1 MKKYFVTSALPY
13 ANGDLH
19 LGHLVEYI
27 QTDIWVRFNRLIGN
41 EVVYICA
48 DDAHGTPIMLK
59 AESEKISPE
68 ELIEKT
74 LDRHKNDFDC
84 FFIKF
89 DNFYTT
95 HSKENEQLATSIYMK
110 LVNENLIEKKTI
122 HQFFDDE
129 KLMFLPDRYI
139 TGSCPKCKSS
149 DQYGDSCDKCGATY
163 SPTDLLNPKS
173 VLSGKTPIK
182 KKTDHFFFKLS
193 DKKCTKFLNKWIYEN
208 NRLQEE
214 ARNKIKEWLSTDINN
229 SSLIDWD
236 ISRDAPYFG
245 FKIPDQ
251 TDKYFYVWLDAPIGY
266 LASTKN
272 WAENNNISMKDLWD
286 QSSDYEIHHF
296 IGKDIAYFHALF
308 WPALLK
314 SSNIRLP
321 ESINVHGF
329 LTIDGEKM
337 SKSNGTF
344 INADDFAEKYDGE
357 LLRYYFA
364 DKFNNTID
372 DLDFNEDEFIQKI
385 NSDIVGKYLNIASRV
400 SKFIEK
406 NDCNLSV
413 NLDENFINKN
423 SARINEVIEH
433 YENLNLSKS
442 VKVIMKIADEVNKYI
457 NENEPWKSSEE
468 KAVEVSTT
476 AINCFRVISILL
488 SPVLPT
494 ITSRALAVFN
504 EGSNNSFN
512 NIGDYLVDTKINPYK
527 PLLKR
532 LEKAKINEEIEME
545 NSNLI
550 NIKDF
555 AKVELRVAKIVKAE
569 GIEEADKLIKL
580 HLDVGNLG
588 ERTVFAGIKSAYSPE
603 NLNGRHVVLV
613 ANLEPRK
620 MKFGVSEGMVLASSD
635 DEGSIYLVSP
645 DEGAKPGQLVK

>member
-1 MKKYFVTSALPY
+1 MKSRKILVTSALPY
-13 ANGDLH
+13 ANGSIH
-19 LGHLVEYI
+19 IGHVLESVI
-27 QTDIWVRFNRLIGN
+27 TDIWVRYQNLNGN
-41 EVVYICA
+41 ECLYFCA
-48 DDAHGTPIMLK
+48 DDTHGTPVMLK
-59 AESEKISPE
+59 AKELGIESE
-68 ELIEKT
+68 ELIKRTREEHINSYSKF
-74 LDRHKNDFDC
+74 N
-84 FFIKF
+84 INF

-95 HSKENEQLATSIYMK
+95 HSDENKKYAEDIYQKCKEG
-110 LVNENLIEKKTI
+110 NLIFKKEI
-122 HQFFDDE
+122 EQFYDSE
-129 KLMFLPDRYI
+129 EGLFLSDRFI
-139 TGSCPKCKSS
+139 KGTCPKCAAE
-149 DQYGDSCDKCGATY
+149 DQYGDGCSVCGTTY
-163 SPTDLLNPKS
+163 SPDDLVNPVS
-173 VLSGKTPIK
+173 SLSNSELTK
-182 KKTDHFFFKLS
+182 KKTEHVFFDLPQMKEFLENYLKDLTLQDPIKNKL
-193 DKKCTKFLNKWIYEN
+193 NEWIEDG
-208 NRLQEE
+208 L
-214 ARNKIKEWLSTDINN
+214 KP
-229 SSLIDWD
+229 WD
-236 ISRDAPYFG
+236 ISRDKPYFG
-245 FKIPDQ
+245 FEIPGEK
-251 TDKYFYVWLDAPIGY
+251 DKYFYVWLDAPIGY
-266 LASTKN
+266 LASAKN
-272 WAENNNISMKDLWD
+272 WAENNNIDMKDLWD
-286 QSSDYEIHHF
+286 ENSDYEIHHF

-344 INADDFAEKYDGE
+344 INADDFAENYDGE

-364 DKFNNTID
+364 DKFNNSID

-406 NDCNLSV
+406 NGNSLSA
-413 NLDENFINKN
+413 NLDEDFIKKN
-423 SARINEVIEH
+423 LAKIDEVIEH

-442 VKVIMKIADEVNKYI
+442 VKIIMKMADEVNKYI

-468 KAVEVSTT
+468 KAVEVSST
-476 AINCFRVISILL
+476 ALNCFRVISILL
-488 SPVLPT
+488 NPVLPT
-494 ITSRALAVFN
+494 ITSKALEIFN
-504 EGSNNSFN
+504 ESSKDDFN
-512 NIGDYLVDTKINPYK
+512 NIKDYLVDTKINPYK

-545 NSNLI
+545 DSNLI

-580 HLDVGNLG
+580 HLDVGDLG
-588 ERTVFAGIKSAYSPE
+588 ERTVFAGIKSAYDPE

-635 DEGSIYLVSP
+635 DEGSIYLISP

>member
-1 MKKYFVTSALPY
+1 MKSRKILVTSALPY
-13 ANGDLH
+13 ANGSIH
-19 LGHLVEYI
+19 IGHVLESVI
-27 QTDIWVRFNRLIGN
+27 TDIWVRYQNINGN
-41 EVVYICA
+41 ECLYFCA
-48 DDAHGTPIMLK
+48 DDTHGTPVMLK
-59 AESEKISPE
+59 AKELGIDPE
-68 ELIEKT
+68 ELIKRTREE
-74 LDRHKNDFDC
+74 H
-84 FFIKF
+84 IKSYSRFNINF

-95 HSKENEQLATSIYMK
+95 HSDENKKYAEDIYQKCKEG
-110 LVNENLIEKKTI
+110 NLIFKKEI
-122 HQFFDDE
+122 EQFYDSE
-129 KLMFLPDRYI
+129 EGLFLSDRFI
-139 TGSCPKCKSS
+139 EGTCPKCGAE
-149 DQYGDSCDKCGATY
+149 DQYGDGCSVCGTTY
-163 SPTDLLNPKS
+163 TPDDLLNPVS
-173 VLSGKTPIK
+173 SLSNSELTK
-182 KKTDHFFFKLS
+182 KKTEHVFFDLPQMKDFLEGYLKDLTLQDPIKNKL
-193 DKKCTKFLNKWIYEN
+193 NEWIEDG
-208 NRLQEE
+208 L
-214 ARNKIKEWLSTDINN
+214 KP
-229 SSLIDWD
+229 WD
-236 ISRDAPYFG
+236 ISRDKPYFG
-245 FKIPDQ
+245 FEIPGEK
-251 TDKYFYVWLDAPIGY
+251 DKYFYVWLDAPIGY
-266 LASTKN
+266 LASAKN
-272 WAENNNISMKDLWD
+272 WAENNNMDMKDLWGE
-286 QSSDYEIHHF
+286 SSDYEIHHF

-344 INADDFAEKYDGE
+344 INADDFAENYDGE

-364 DKFNNTID
+364 DKFNNSID

-406 NDCNLSV
+406 NGNNLSA
-413 NLDENFINKN
+413 NLDVDFIEKN
-423 SARINEVIEH
+423 LSMIDEVIEH

-442 VKVIMKIADEVNKYI
+442 VKIIMKMADEVNKYI

-468 KAVEVSTT
+468 KAVEVSST

-488 SPVLPT
+488 NPVLPT
-494 ITSRALAVFN
+494 ITSKALEVFN
-504 EGSNNSFN
+504 DSATNDFN
-512 NIGDYLVDTKINPYK
+512 NIKDYLVDTKINPYK

-545 NSNLI
+545 DSNLI

-580 HLDVGNLG
+580 HLDVGDLG
-588 ERTVFAGIKSAYSPE
+588 ERTVFAGIKSAYDPE
-603 NLNGRHVVLV
+603 SLNGRHVVLV

-620 MKFGVSEGMVLASSD
+620 MKFGVSEGMVLASSN
-635 DEGSIYLVSP
+635 DEGSIYLISP

>member
-1 MKKYFVTSALPY
+1 MKSRKILVTSALPY
-13 ANGDLH
+13 ANGSIH
-19 LGHLVEYI
+19 IGHVLESVI
-27 QTDIWVRFNRLIGN
+27 TDIWVRYQNINGN
-41 EVVYICA
+41 ECLYFCA
-48 DDAHGTPIMLK
+48 DDTHGTPVMLK
-59 AESEKISPE
+59 AKELQMEPK
-68 ELIEKT
+68 ELIKQIREE
-74 LDRHKNDFDC
+74 H
-84 FFIKF
+84 IKSYSKFNINF

-95 HSKENEQLATSIYMK
+95 HS
-110 LVNENLIEKKTI
+110 NENREYAENIYNKCKEANLIFKKEI
-122 HQFFDDE
+122 EQFYDSE
-129 KLMFLPDRYI
+129 EGLFLSDRFI
-139 TGSCPKCKSS
+139 KGQCPKCGAK
-149 DQYGDSCDKCGATY
+149 DQYGDGCSVCGTTY
-163 SPTDLLNPKS
+163 TPDDLINPVS
-173 VLSGKTPIK
+173 SLSNSKLTK
-182 KKTDHFFFKLS
+182 KKTEHVFFDLPQMKDFLENYLKDITLQDPIKNKL
-193 DKKCTKFLNKWIYEN
+193 NEWIEDG
-208 NRLQEE
+208 L
-214 ARNKIKEWLSTDINN
+214 KP
-229 SSLIDWD
+229 WD
-236 ISRDAPYFG
+236 ISRDKPYFG
-245 FKIPDQ
+245 FEIPEEK
-251 TDKYFYVWLDAPIGY
+251 DKYFYVWLDAPIGY
-266 LASTKN
+266 LASAKN
-272 WAENNNISMKDLWD
+272 WAENNNISMKDLWGK
-286 QSSDYEIHHF
+286 SSDYEIHHF

-423 SARINEVIEH
+423 LSRINEVIEH

-442 VKVIMKIADEVNKYI
+442 VKVIMKMADEVNKYI

-504 EGSNNSFN
+504 EGYKYSFN
-512 NIGDYLVDTKINPYK
+512 NIRDYLVDTKINPYK

-580 HLDVGNLG
+580 HLDVGDLG

-603 NLNGRHVVLV
+603 NLNGMHVVLV

-635 DEGSIYLVSP
+635 DNGSIYLVSP

>member
-1 MKKYFVTSALPY
+1 MKSRKILVTSALPY
-13 ANGDLH
+13 ANGSIH
-19 LGHLVEYI
+19 IGHVLESVI
-27 QTDIWVRFNRLIGN
+27 TDIWVRYQNLNGN
-41 EVVYICA
+41 ECLYFCA
-48 DDAHGTPIMLK
+48 DDTHGTPVMLK
-59 AESEKISPE
+59 AKELGIDPE
-68 ELIEKT
+68 ELIKRTREE
-74 LDRHKNDFDC
+74 H
-84 FFIKF
+84 IKSYSRFNINF

-95 HSKENEQLATSIYMK
+95 HSDENKKYAEDIYEKCKEG
-110 LVNENLIEKKTI
+110 NLIFKKEI
-122 HQFFDDE
+122 EQFYDSE
-129 KLMFLPDRYI
+129 EGLFLSDRFI
-139 TGSCPKCKSS
+139 KGTCPKCGAE
-149 DQYGDSCDKCGATY
+149 DQYGDGCSVCGTTY
-163 SPTDLLNPKS
+163 TPDDLLNPVS
-173 VLSGKTPIK
+173 SLSNSELTKKRTEHVFFDLPQMKDFLENYLKDLTLQDPIK
-182 KKTDHFFFKLS
+182 NKL
-193 DKKCTKFLNKWIYEN
+193 NEWIEDG
-208 NRLQEE
+208 L
-214 ARNKIKEWLSTDINN
+214 KP
-229 SSLIDWD
+229 WD
-236 ISRDAPYFG
+236 ISRDKPYFG
-245 FKIPDQ
+245 FEIPGEK
-251 TDKYFYVWLDAPIGY
+251 DKYFYVWLDAPIGY
-266 LASTKN
+266 LASAKN
-272 WAENNNISMKDLWD
+272 WAENNNMDMKDLWGE
-286 QSSDYEIHHF
+286 SSDYEIHHF

-344 INADDFAEKYDGE
+344 INADDFAENYDGE

-364 DKFNNTID
+364 DKFNNSID

-406 NDCNLSV
+406 NGNNLSA
-413 NLDENFINKN
+413 NLDVDFIEKN
-423 SARINEVIEH
+423 LSMIDEVIEH

-442 VKVIMKIADEVNKYI
+442 VKIIMKMADEVNKYI

-468 KAVEVSTT
+468 KAVEVSST

-488 SPVLPT
+488 NPVLPT
-494 ITSRALAVFN
+494 ITSKALEVFN
-504 EGSNNSFN
+504 ESSTNDFN
-512 NIGDYLVDTKINPYK
+512 NIKDYLVDTKINPYK

-545 NSNLI
+545 DSNLI

-580 HLDVGNLG
+580 HLDVGDLG
-588 ERTVFAGIKSAYSPE
+588 ERTVFAGIKSAYDPE
-603 NLNGRHVVLV
+603 SLNGRHVVLV

-620 MKFGVSEGMVLASSD
+620 MKFGVSEGMVLASSN
-635 DEGSIYLVSP
+635 DEGSIYLISP

>member
-1 MKKYFVTSALPY
+1 MKSRKILVTSALPY
-13 ANGDLH
+13 ANGSIH
-19 LGHLVEYI
+19 IGHVLESVI
-27 QTDIWVRFNRLIGN
+27 TDIWVRYQNINGN
-41 EVVYICA
+41 ECLYFCA
-48 DDAHGTPIMLK
+48 DDTHGTPVMLK
-59 AESEKISPE
+59 AKELGIDPE
-68 ELIEKT
+68 ELIKITREE
-74 LDRHKNDFDC
+74 H
-84 FFIKF
+84 IKSYSRFNINF

-95 HSKENEQLATSIYMK
+95 HSDENKKYAEDIYQKCKEG
-110 LVNENLIEKKTI
+110 NLIFKKEI
-122 HQFFDDE
+122 EQFYDSE
-129 KLMFLPDRYI
+129 EGLFLSDRFI
-139 TGSCPKCKSS
+139 KGTCPKCGAE
-149 DQYGDSCDKCGATY
+149 DQYGDGCSVCGTTY
-163 SPTDLLNPKS
+163 TPDDLLNPVS
-173 VLSGKTPIK
+173 SLSNSELTKKRTEHVFFDLPQMKDFLENYLKDLTLQDPIK
-182 KKTDHFFFKLS
+182 NKL
-193 DKKCTKFLNKWIYEN
+193 NEWIEDG
-208 NRLQEE
+208 L
-214 ARNKIKEWLSTDINN
+214 KP
-229 SSLIDWD
+229 WD
-236 ISRDAPYFG
+236 ISRDKPYFG
-245 FKIPDQ
+245 FEIPGEK
-251 TDKYFYVWLDAPIGY
+251 DKYFYVWLDAPIGY
-266 LASTKN
+266 LASAKN
-272 WAENNNISMKDLWD
+272 WAENNNMDMKDLWGE
-286 QSSDYEIHHF
+286 SSDYEIHHF

-344 INADDFAEKYDGE
+344 INADDFAENYDGE

-364 DKFNNTID
+364 DKFNNSID

-406 NDCNLSV
+406 NGNNLSA
-413 NLDENFINKN
+413 NLDVDFIEKN
-423 SARINEVIEH
+423 LSMIDEVIEH

-442 VKVIMKIADEVNKYI
+442 VKIIMKMADEVNKYI

-468 KAVEVSTT
+468 KAVEVSST

-488 SPVLPT
+488 NPVLPT
-494 ITSRALAVFN
+494 ITSKALEVFN
-504 EGSNNSFN
+504 DSAKNDFN
-512 NIGDYLVDTKINPYK
+512 NIKDYLVDTKINPYK

-545 NSNLI
+545 DSNLI

-580 HLDVGNLG
+580 HLDVGELG
-588 ERTVFAGIKSAYSPE
+588 ERTVFAGIKSAYDPGS
-603 NLNGRHVVLV
+603 LNGRHVVLV

-620 MKFGVSEGMVLASSD
+620 MKFGVSEGMVLASSN
-635 DEGSIYLVSP
+635 DEGSIYLISP

>member
-1 MKKYFVTSALPY
+1 MKSRKILVTSALPY
-13 ANGDLH
+13 ANGSIH
-19 LGHLVEYI
+19 IGHVLESVI
-27 QTDIWVRFNRLIGN
+27 TDIWVRYQNINGN
-41 EVVYICA
+41 ECLYFCA
-48 DDAHGTPIMLK
+48 DDTHGTPVMLK
-59 AESEKISPE
+59 AKELGIDPE
-68 ELIEKT
+68 ELIKRTREE
-74 LDRHKNDFDC
+74 H
-84 FFIKF
+84 IKSYSRFNINF

-95 HSKENEQLATSIYMK
+95 HSDENKKYAEEIYEKCKEG
-110 LVNENLIEKKTI
+110 NLIFKKEI
-122 HQFFDDE
+122 EQFYDSE
-129 KLMFLPDRYI
+129 EGLFLSDRFI
-139 TGSCPKCKSS
+139 KGTCPKCGAE
-149 DQYGDSCDKCGATY
+149 DQYGDGCSVCGTTY
-163 SPTDLLNPKS
+163 TPDDLLNPVS
-173 VLSGKTPIK
+173 SLSNSELTK
-182 KKTDHFFFKLS
+182 KKTEHVFFDLPQMKDFLENYLKDLTLQDPIKNKL
-193 DKKCTKFLNKWIYEN
+193 NEWIEDG
-208 NRLQEE
+208 L
-214 ARNKIKEWLSTDINN
+214 KP
-229 SSLIDWD
+229 WD
-236 ISRDAPYFG
+236 ISRDKPYFG
-245 FKIPDQ
+245 FEIPGEK
-251 TDKYFYVWLDAPIGY
+251 DKYFYVWLDAPIGY
-266 LASTKN
+266 LASAKN
-272 WAENNNISMKDLWD
+272 WAENNNMDMKDLWGE
-286 QSSDYEIHHF
+286 SSDYEIHHF

-344 INADDFAEKYDGE
+344 INADDFAENYDGE

-364 DKFNNTID
+364 DKFNNSID

-406 NDCNLSV
+406 NGNNLSA
-413 NLDENFINKN
+413 NLDEDFIEKN
-423 SARINEVIEH
+423 LSMIDEVIEH

-442 VKVIMKIADEVNKYI
+442 VKIIMKMADEVNKYI

-468 KAVEVSTT
+468 KAVEVSST

-488 SPVLPT
+488 NPVLPT
-494 ITSRALAVFN
+494 ITSKALEVFN
-504 EGSNNSFN
+504 DSATNDFN
-512 NIGDYLVDTKINPYK
+512 NIKDYLVDTKINPYK

-545 NSNLI
+545 DSNLI

-580 HLDVGNLG
+580 HLDVGDLG
-588 ERTVFAGIKSAYSPE
+588 ERTVFAGIKSAYDPE
-603 NLNGRHVVLV
+603 SLNGRHVVLV

-620 MKFGVSEGMVLASSD
+620 MKFGVSEGMVLASSN
-635 DEGSIYLVSP
+635 DEGSIYLISP

>member
-1 MKKYFVTSALPY
+1 MKSRKILVTSALPY
-13 ANGDLH
+13 ANGSIH
-19 LGHLVEYI
+19 IGHVLESVI
-27 QTDIWVRFNRLIGN
+27 TDIWVRYQNLNGN
-41 EVVYICA
+41 ECLYFCA
-48 DDAHGTPIMLK
+48 DDTHGTPVMLK
-59 AESEKISPE
+59 AKELGIDPE
-68 ELIEKT
+68 ELIKRTREE
-74 LDRHKNDFDC
+74 H
-84 FFIKF
+84 IKSYSRFNINF

-95 HSKENEQLATSIYMK
+95 HSDENKKYAEDIYQKCKEG
-110 LVNENLIEKKTI
+110 NLIFKKEI
-122 HQFFDDE
+122 EQFYDSE
-129 KLMFLPDRYI
+129 EGLFLSDRFI
-139 TGSCPKCKSS
+139 KGTCPKCSAE
-149 DQYGDSCDKCGATY
+149 DQYGDGCSVCGTTY
-163 SPTDLLNPKS
+163 TPDDLVNPVS
-173 VLSGKTPIK
+173 SLSNSELTK
-182 KKTDHFFFKLS
+182 KKTEHVFFDLPQMKDFLEGYLKDLTLQDPIKNKL
-193 DKKCTKFLNKWIYEN
+193 NEWIEDG
-208 NRLQEE
+208 L
-214 ARNKIKEWLSTDINN
+214 KP
-229 SSLIDWD
+229 WD
-236 ISRDAPYFG
+236 ISRDKPYFG
-245 FKIPDQ
+245 FEIPGEK
-251 TDKYFYVWLDAPIGY
+251 DKYFYVWLDAPIGY
-266 LASTKN
+266 LASAKN
-272 WAENNNISMKDLWD
+272 WAENNNVDMKDLWGE
-286 QSSDYEIHHF
+286 SSDYEIHHF

-344 INADDFAEKYDGE
+344 INADDFAENYDGE

-364 DKFNNTID
+364 DKFNNSID

-406 NDCNLSV
+406 NGNNLSA
-413 NLDENFINKN
+413 NLDEGFIEKN
-423 SARINEVIEH
+423 LSMIDEVIEH
-433 YENLNLSKS
+433 YEDLNLSKS
-442 VKVIMKIADEVNKYI
+442 VKIIMKMADEINKYI

-468 KAVEVSTT
+468 KAVEVSST

-488 SPVLPT
+488 NPVLPSL
-494 ITSRALAVFN
+494 TSKALEVFN
-504 EGSNNSFN
+504 DSSTNDFN
-512 NIGDYLVDTKINPYK
+512 NIKGYLVDTKINPYK

-545 NSNLI
+545 DSNLI

-580 HLDVGNLG
+580 HLDVGDLG
-588 ERTVFAGIKSAYSPE
+588 ERTVFAGIKSAYDPE

-635 DEGSIYLVSP
+635 DEGSIYLISP

>member
-1 MKKYFVTSALPY
+1 MKSRKILVTSALPY
-13 ANGDLH
+13 ANGSIH
-19 LGHLVEYI
+19 IGHVLESVI
-27 QTDIWVRFNRLIGN
+27 TDIWVRYQNINGN
-41 EVVYICA
+41 ECLYFCA
-48 DDAHGTPIMLK
+48 DDTHGTPVMLK
-59 AESEKISPE
+59 AKELGIDPE
-68 ELIEKT
+68 ELIKRTREE
-74 LDRHKNDFDC
+74 H
-84 FFIKF
+84 IKSYSRFNINF

-95 HSKENEQLATSIYMK
+95 HSDENKKYAEDIYQKCKEG
-110 LVNENLIEKKTI
+110 NLIFKKEI
-122 HQFFDDE
+122 EQFYDSE
-129 KLMFLPDRYI
+129 EGLFLSDRFI
-139 TGSCPKCKSS
+139 KGTCPKCGAE
-149 DQYGDSCDKCGATY
+149 DQYGDGCSVCGTTY
-163 SPTDLLNPKS
+163 TPDDLLNPVS
-173 VLSGKTPIK
+173 SLSNSELTKKRTEHVFFDLPQMKDFLENYLKDLTLQDPIK
-182 KKTDHFFFKLS
+182 NKL
-193 DKKCTKFLNKWIYEN
+193 NEWIEDG
-208 NRLQEE
+208 L
-214 ARNKIKEWLSTDINN
+214 KP
-229 SSLIDWD
+229 WD
-236 ISRDAPYFG
+236 ISRDKPYFG
-245 FKIPDQ
+245 FEIPGEK
-251 TDKYFYVWLDAPIGY
+251 DKYFYVWLDAPIGY
-266 LASTKN
+266 LASAKN
-272 WAENNNISMKDLWD
+272 WAENNNMDMKDLWGE
-286 QSSDYEIHHF
+286 SSDYEIHHF

-344 INADDFAEKYDGE
+344 INADDFAENYDGE

-364 DKFNNTID
+364 DKFNNSID

-406 NDCNLSV
+406 NGNNLSA
-413 NLDENFINKN
+413 NLDEDFIEKN
-423 SARINEVIEH
+423 LSMIDEVIEH

-442 VKVIMKIADEVNKYI
+442 VKIIMKMADEVNKYI

-468 KAVEVSTT
+468 KAVEVSST

-488 SPVLPT
+488 NPVLPT
-494 ITSRALAVFN
+494 ITSKALEVFN
-504 EGSNNSFN
+504 DSATNDFDNMN
-512 NIGDYLVDTKINPYK
+512 DYLVDTKINPYK

-545 NSNLI
+545 DSNLI

-580 HLDVGNLG
+580 HLDVGDLG
-588 ERTVFAGIKSAYSPE
+588 ERTVFAGIKSAYDPE
-603 NLNGRHVVLV
+603 SLNGRHVVLV

-620 MKFGVSEGMVLASSD
+620 MKFGVSEGMVLASSN
-635 DEGSIYLVSP
+635 DEGSIYLISP

>member
-1 MKKYFVTSALPY
+1 MKSRKILVTSALPY
-13 ANGDLH
+13 ANGSIH
-19 LGHLVEYI
+19 IGHVLESVI
-27 QTDIWVRFNRLIGN
+27 TDIWVRYQNINGN
-41 EVVYICA
+41 ECLYFCA
-48 DDAHGTPIMLK
+48 DDTHGTPVMLK
-59 AESEKISPE
+59 AKELGIDPE
-68 ELIEKT
+68 ELIKRTREE
-74 LDRHKNDFDC
+74 H
-84 FFIKF
+84 IKSYSRFNINF

-95 HSKENEQLATSIYMK
+95 HSDENKKYAEDIYQKCKEG
-110 LVNENLIEKKTI
+110 NLIFKKEI
-122 HQFFDDE
+122 EQFYDSE
-129 KLMFLPDRYI
+129 EGLFLSDRFI
-139 TGSCPKCKSS
+139 KGTCPKCSAE
-149 DQYGDSCDKCGATY
+149 DQYGDGCSVCGTTY
-163 SPTDLLNPKS
+163 TPDDLLNPVS
-173 VLSGKTPIK
+173 SLSNSELTKKRTEHVFFDLPQMKDFLENYLKDLTLQDPIK
-182 KKTDHFFFKLS
+182 NKL
-193 DKKCTKFLNKWIYEN
+193 NEWIEDG
-208 NRLQEE
+208 L
-214 ARNKIKEWLSTDINN
+214 KP
-229 SSLIDWD
+229 WD
-236 ISRDAPYFG
+236 ISRDKPYFG
-245 FKIPDQ
+245 FEIPGEK
-251 TDKYFYVWLDAPIGY
+251 DKYFYVWLDAPIGY
-266 LASTKN
+266 LASAKN
-272 WAENNNISMKDLWD
+272 WAENNNMDMKDLWGE
-286 QSSDYEIHHF
+286 SSDYEIHHF

-344 INADDFAEKYDGE
+344 INADDFAENYDGE

-364 DKFNNTID
+364 DKFNNSID

-406 NDCNLSV
+406 NGNNLSA
-413 NLDENFINKN
+413 NLDVDFIEKN
-423 SARINEVIEH
+423 LSMIDEVIEH

-442 VKVIMKIADEVNKYI
+442 VKIIMKMADEVNKYI

-468 KAVEVSTT
+468 KALEVSST

-488 SPVLPT
+488 YPVLPT
-494 ITSRALAVFN
+494 ITSKALELFN
-504 EGSNNSFN
+504 DSAKNDFN
-512 NIGDYLVDTKINPYK
+512 NIKDYLVDTKINPYK

-545 NSNLI
+545 DSNLI

-580 HLDVGNLG
+580 HLDVGDLG
-588 ERTVFAGIKSAYSPE
+588 ERTVFAGIKSAYDPE
-603 NLNGRHVVLV
+603 SLNGRHVVLV

-620 MKFGVSEGMVLASSD
+620 MKFGVSEGMVLASSN
-635 DEGSIYLVSP
+635 DEGSIYLISP

>member
-1 MKKYFVTSALPY
+1 MKSRKILVTSALPY
-13 ANGDLH
+13 ANGSIH
-19 LGHLVEYI
+19 IGHVLESVI
-27 QTDIWVRFNRLIGN
+27 TDIWVRYQNINGN
-41 EVVYICA
+41 ECLYFCA
-48 DDAHGTPIMLK
+48 DDTHGTPIMLK
-59 AESEKISPE
+59 AKELGIDPE
-68 ELIEKT
+68 ELIKRTREE
-74 LDRHKNDFDC
+74 H
-84 FFIKF
+84 IKSYSRFNINF

-95 HSKENEQLATSIYMK
+95 HSDENKKYAEDIYQKCKEG
-110 LVNENLIEKKTI
+110 NLIFKKEI
-122 HQFFDDE
+122 EQFYDSE
-129 KLMFLPDRYI
+129 EGLFLSDRFI
-139 TGSCPKCKSS
+139 KGTCPKCGAE
-149 DQYGDSCDKCGATY
+149 DQYGDGCSVCGTTY
-163 SPTDLLNPKS
+163 TPDDLLNPVS
-173 VLSGKTPIK
+173 SLSNSELTKKRTEHVFFDLPQMKDFLENYLKDLTLQDPIK
-182 KKTDHFFFKLS
+182 NKL
-193 DKKCTKFLNKWIYEN
+193 NEWIEDG
-208 NRLQEE
+208 L
-214 ARNKIKEWLSTDINN
+214 KP
-229 SSLIDWD
+229 WD
-236 ISRDAPYFG
+236 ISRDKPYFG
-245 FKIPDQ
+245 FEIPGEN
-251 TDKYFYVWLDAPIGY
+251 DKYFYVWLDAPIGY
-266 LASTKN
+266 LASAKN
-272 WAENNNISMKDLWD
+272 WAENNNMDMKDLWGE
-286 QSSDYEIHHF
+286 SSDYEIHHF

-344 INADDFAEKYDGE
+344 INADDFAENYDGE

-364 DKFNNTID
+364 DKFNNSID

-406 NDCNLSV
+406 NGNNLSA
-413 NLDENFINKN
+413 NLDEDFIEKN
-423 SARINEVIEH
+423 LSMIDEVIEH

-442 VKVIMKIADEVNKYI
+442 VKIIMKMADEVNKYI

-468 KAVEVSTT
+468 KAVEVSST

-488 SPVLPT
+488 NPVLPT
-494 ITSRALAVFN
+494 ITSKALEVFN
-504 EGSNNSFN
+504 DSAANDFN
-512 NIGDYLVDTKINPYK
+512 NIKGYLVDTKINPYK

-545 NSNLI
+545 DSNLI

-580 HLDVGNLG
+580 HLDVGDLG
-588 ERTVFAGIKSAYSPE
+588 ERTVFAGIKSAYDPE
-603 NLNGRHVVLV
+603 SLNGRHVVLV

-620 MKFGVSEGMVLASSD
+620 MKFGVSEGMVLASSN
-635 DEGSIYLVSP
+635 DEGSIYLISP

>member
-1 MKKYFVTSALPY
+1 MKSRKILVTSALPY
-13 ANGDLH
+13 ANGSIH
-19 LGHLVEYI
+19 IGHVLESVI
-27 QTDIWVRFNRLIGN
+27 TDIWVRYQNINGN
-41 EVVYICA
+41 ECLYFCA
-48 DDAHGTPIMLK
+48 DDTHGTPVMLK
-59 AESEKISPE
+59 AKELQMEPE
-68 ELIEKT
+68 ELIKQIREE
-74 LDRHKNDFDC
+74 H
-84 FFIKF
+84 IKSYSKFNINF

-95 HSKENEQLATSIYMK
+95 HS
-110 LVNENLIEKKTI
+110 NENREYAENIYNKCKEANLIFKKEI
-122 HQFFDDE
+122 EQFYDSE
-129 KLMFLPDRYI
+129 EGLFLSDRFI
-139 TGSCPKCKSS
+139 KGQCPKCGAK
-149 DQYGDSCDKCGATY
+149 DQYGDGCSVCGTTY
-163 SPTDLLNPKS
+163 SPDDLINPVS
-173 VLSGKTPIK
+173 SLSNSKLTK
-182 KKTDHFFFKLS
+182 KKTEHVFFDLPQMKDFLENYLKDITLQDPIKNKL
-193 DKKCTKFLNKWIYEN
+193 NEWIEDG
-208 NRLQEE
+208 L
-214 ARNKIKEWLSTDINN
+214 KP
-229 SSLIDWD
+229 WD
-236 ISRDAPYFG
+236 ISRDKPYFG
-245 FKIPDQ
+245 FEIPEEK
-251 TDKYFYVWLDAPIGY
+251 DKYFYVWLDAPIGY
-266 LASTKN
+266 LASAKN
-272 WAENNNISMKDLWD
+272 WAENNNIRMKDLWD

-442 VKVIMKIADEVNKYI
+442 VKVIMKMADEVNKYI

-580 HLDVGNLG
+580 HLDVGDLG

>member
-1 MKKYFVTSALPY
+1 MKSRKILVTSALPY
-13 ANGDLH
+13 ANGSIH
-19 LGHLVEYI
+19 IGHVLESVI
-27 QTDIWVRFNRLIGN
+27 TDIWVRYQKINGN
-41 EVVYICA
+41 ECLYFCA
-48 DDAHGTPIMLK
+48 DDTHGTPVMLK
-59 AESEKISPE
+59 AKELEVEPE
-68 ELIEKT
+68 ELIKKT
-74 LDRHKNDFDC
+74 REEH
-84 FFIKF
+84 IKSYSRFNINF

-95 HSKENEQLATSIYMK
+95 HSDENKEYAEDIYK
-110 LVNENLIEKKTI
+110 KCKEANLIFKKEI
-122 HQFFDDE
+122 EQFYDSE
-129 KLMFLPDRYI
+129 EGLFLSDRFI
-139 TGSCPKCKSS
+139 KGQCPKCGAE
-149 DQYGDSCDKCGATY
+149 DQYGDGCSVCGTTY
-163 SPTDLLNPKS
+163 SPDDLINPFS
-173 VLSGKTPIK
+173 SLSNSELIK
-182 KKTDHFFFKLS
+182 KKTEHVFFDLPQMKDFLEDYLKDLTLQDPIKNKL
-193 DKKCTKFLNKWIYEN
+193 NEWIEDG
-208 NRLQEE
+208 L
-214 ARNKIKEWLSTDINN
+214 KP
-229 SSLIDWD
+229 WD
-236 ISRDAPYFG
+236 ISRDKPYFG
-245 FKIPDQ
+245 FEIPGEE
-251 TDKYFYVWLDAPIGY
+251 DKYFYVWLDAPIGY
-266 LASTKN
+266 LASAKN
-272 WAENNNISMKDLWD
+272 WAEKNNMNMQDLWD
-286 QSSDYEIHHF
+286 QTSDYEIHHF

-344 INADDFAEKYDGE
+344 INADDFTEKYDGE

-406 NDCNLSV
+406 NDNNLSAT
-413 NLDENFINKN
+413 LDEDFIQKN
-423 SARINEVIEH
+423 LSKTEEVIEH
-433 YENLNLSKS
+433 YENLNLSKA
-442 VKVIMKIADEVNKYI
+442 VKIIMKMADEVNKYI
-457 NENEPWKSSEE
+457 NENEPWKSNNE

-494 ITSRALAVFN
+494 ITSKALEMFN
-504 EGSNNSFN
+504 ESSKNDLK
-512 NIGDYLVDTKINPYK
+512 NIRDYLVDIKINPYK

-545 NSNLI
+545 DSNLI

-580 HLDVGNLG
+580 HLDVGDLG
-588 ERTVFAGIKSAYSPE
+588 ERTVFAGIKSAYDPE
-603 NLNGRHVVLV
+603 SLNGRHVVLV

-620 MKFGVSEGMVLASSD
+620 MKFGVSEGMVLASSN
-635 DEGSIYLVSP
+635 DEGSIYLISP

>member
-1 MKKYFVTSALPY
+1 MKSRKILVTSALPY
-13 ANGDLH
+13 ANGSIH
-19 LGHLVEYI
+19 IGHVLESVI
-27 QTDIWVRFNRLIGN
+27 TDIWVRYQNINGN
-41 EVVYICA
+41 ECLYFCA
-48 DDAHGTPIMLK
+48 DDTHGTPVMLK
-59 AESEKISPE
+59 AKELGIDPE
-68 ELIEKT
+68 ELIKRTREE
-74 LDRHKNDFDC
+74 H
-84 FFIKF
+84 IKSYSRFNINF

-95 HSKENEQLATSIYMK
+95 HSDENKKYAEEIYEKCKEG
-110 LVNENLIEKKTI
+110 NLIFKKEI
-122 HQFFDDE
+122 EQFYDSE
-129 KLMFLPDRYI
+129 EGLFLSDRFI
-139 TGSCPKCKSS
+139 KGTCPKCGAE
-149 DQYGDSCDKCGATY
+149 DQYGDGCSVCGTTY
-163 SPTDLLNPKS
+163 TPDDLLNPVS
-173 VLSGKTPIK
+173 SLSNSELTK
-182 KKTDHFFFKLS
+182 KKTEHVFFDLPQMKDFLEGYLKDLTLQDPIKNKL
-193 DKKCTKFLNKWIYEN
+193 NEWIEDG
-208 NRLQEE
+208 L
-214 ARNKIKEWLSTDINN
+214 KP
-229 SSLIDWD
+229 WD
-236 ISRDAPYFG
+236 ISRDKPYFG
-245 FKIPDQ
+245 FEIPGEK
-251 TDKYFYVWLDAPIGY
+251 DKFFYVWLDAPIGY
-266 LASTKN
+266 LASAKN
-272 WAENNNISMKDLWD
+272 WAENNNMDMKDLWGE
-286 QSSDYEIHHF
+286 SSDYEIHHF

-344 INADDFAEKYDGE
+344 INADDFAENYDGE

-364 DKFNNTID
+364 DKFNNSID

-406 NDCNLSV
+406 NGNNLSA
-413 NLDENFINKN
+413 NLDVDFIEKN
-423 SARINEVIEH
+423 LSMIDEVIEH

-442 VKVIMKIADEVNKYI
+442 VKIIMKMADEVNKYI

-468 KAVEVSTT
+468 KAVEVSST

-488 SPVLPT
+488 NPVLPT
-494 ITSRALAVFN
+494 ITSKALEVFN
-504 EGSNNSFN
+504 DSATNDFN
-512 NIGDYLVDTKINPYK
+512 NIRDCLVDTKINPYK

-545 NSNLI
+545 DSNLI

-580 HLDVGNLG
+580 HLDVGDLG
-588 ERTVFAGIKSAYSPE
+588 ERTVFAGIKSAYDPE
-603 NLNGRHVVLV
+603 SLNGRHVVLV

-620 MKFGVSEGMVLASSD
+620 MKFGVSEGMVLASSN
-635 DEGSIYLVSP
+635 DEGSIYLISP

>member
-1 MKKYFVTSALPY
+1 MKSRKILVTSALPY
-13 ANGDLH
+13 ANGSIH
-19 LGHLVEYI
+19 IGHVLESVI
-27 QTDIWVRFNRLIGN
+27 TDIWVRYQKINGN
-41 EVVYICA
+41 ECLYFCA
-48 DDAHGTPIMLK
+48 DDTHGTPVMLK
-59 AESEKISPE
+59 AKELEVEPE
-68 ELIEKT
+68 ELIKKT
-74 LDRHKNDFDC
+74 RQEH
-84 FFIKF
+84 IKSYSRFNINF

-95 HSKENEQLATSIYMK
+95 HSDENKEYAEDIYK
-110 LVNENLIEKKTI
+110 KCKEANLIFKKEI
-122 HQFFDDE
+122 EQFYDSE
-129 KLMFLPDRYI
+129 EGLFLSDRFI
-139 TGSCPKCKSS
+139 KGQCPKCGAE
-149 DQYGDSCDKCGATY
+149 DQYGDGCSVCGTTY
-163 SPTDLLNPKS
+163 SPDDLINPFS
-173 VLSGKTPIK
+173 SLSNSELIK
-182 KKTDHFFFKLS
+182 KKTEHIFFDLPQMKGFLEDYLKDLTLQDPIKNKL
-193 DKKCTKFLNKWIYEN
+193 NEWIEDG
-208 NRLQEE
+208 L
-214 ARNKIKEWLSTDINN
+214 KP
-229 SSLIDWD
+229 WD
-236 ISRDAPYFG
+236 ISRDKPYFG
-245 FKIPDQ
+245 FEIPGEE
-251 TDKYFYVWLDAPIGY
+251 DKYFYVWLDAPIGY
-266 LASTKN
+266 LASAKN
-272 WAENNNISMKDLWD
+272 WAEKNNMNMQDLWD
-286 QSSDYEIHHF
+286 QTSDYEIHHF

-344 INADDFAEKYDGE
+344 INADDFTEKYDGE

-406 NDCNLSV
+406 NDNNLSAT
-413 NLDENFINKN
+413 LDEDFIQKN
-423 SARINEVIEH
+423 LSRTEEVIEH
-433 YENLNLSKS
+433 YENLNLSKA
-442 VKVIMKIADEVNKYI
+442 VKIIMKMADEVNKYI
-457 NENEPWKSSEE
+457 NENEPWKSNNE

-494 ITSRALAVFN
+494 ITSKALEMCN
-504 EGSNNSFN
+504 ESSKNDLN
-512 NIGDYLVDTKINPYK
+512 NIRDYLVDIKINPYK

-545 NSNLI
+545 DSNLI

-580 HLDVGNLG
+580 HLDVGDLG
-588 ERTVFAGIKSAYSPE
+588 KRTVFAGIKSAYDPE

-635 DEGSIYLVSP
+635 DDGSIYLISP

>member
-1 MKKYFVTSALPY
+1 MKSRKILVTSALPY
-13 ANGDLH
+13 ANGSIH
-19 LGHLVEYI
+19 IGHVLESVI
-27 QTDIWVRFNRLIGN
+27 TDIWVRYQNINGN
-41 EVVYICA
+41 ECLYFCA
-48 DDAHGTPIMLK
+48 DDTHGTPVMLK
-59 AESEKISPE
+59 AKELGIDPE
-68 ELIEKT
+68 ELIKRTREE
-74 LDRHKNDFDC
+74 H
-84 FFIKF
+84 IKSYSRFNINF

-95 HSKENEQLATSIYMK
+95 HSDENKKYAEDIYEKCKEG
-110 LVNENLIEKKTI
+110 NLIFKKEI
-122 HQFFDDE
+122 EQFYDSE
-129 KLMFLPDRYI
+129 EGLFLSDRFI
-139 TGSCPKCKSS
+139 KGTCPKCGAE
-149 DQYGDSCDKCGATY
+149 DQYGDGCSVCGTTY
-163 SPTDLLNPKS
+163 TPDDLLNPVS
-173 VLSGKTPIK
+173 SLSNSELTKKRTEHVFFDLPQMKDFLENYLKDLTLQDPIK
-182 KKTDHFFFKLS
+182 NKL
-193 DKKCTKFLNKWIYEN
+193 NEWIEDG
-208 NRLQEE
+208 L
-214 ARNKIKEWLSTDINN
+214 KP
-229 SSLIDWD
+229 WD
-236 ISRDAPYFG
+236 ISRDKPYFG
-245 FKIPDQ
+245 FEIPGEK
-251 TDKYFYVWLDAPIGY
+251 DKYFYVWLDAPIGY
-266 LASTKN
+266 LASAKN
-272 WAENNNISMKDLWD
+272 WAENNNMDMKDLWGE
-286 QSSDYEIHHF
+286 SSDYEIHHF

-344 INADDFAEKYDGE
+344 INADDFAENYDGE

-364 DKFNNTID
+364 DKFNNSID

-406 NDCNLSV
+406 NGNNLSA
-413 NLDENFINKN
+413 NLDVDFIEKN
-423 SARINEVIEH
+423 LSMIDEVIEH

-442 VKVIMKIADEVNKYI
+442 VKIIMKMADEVNKYI

-468 KAVEVSTT
+468 KAVEVSST

-488 SPVLPT
+488 NPVLPT
-494 ITSRALAVFN
+494 ITSKALEVFN
-504 EGSNNSFN
+504 DSATNDFN
-512 NIGDYLVDTKINPYK
+512 NIKDYLVDTKINPYK

-545 NSNLI
+545 DSNLI

-580 HLDVGNLG
+580 HLDVGDLG
-588 ERTVFAGIKSAYSPE
+588 ERTVFAGIKSAYDPE
-603 NLNGRHVVLV
+603 SLNGRHVVLV

-620 MKFGVSEGMVLASSD
+620 MKFGVSEGMVLASSN
-635 DEGSIYLVSP
+635 DEGSIYLISP

>member
-1 MKKYFVTSALPY
+1 MKSRKILVTSALPY
-13 ANGDLH
+13 ANGSIH
-19 LGHLVEYI
+19 IGHVLESVI
-27 QTDIWVRFNRLIGN
+27 TDIWVRYQNINGN
-41 EVVYICA
+41 ECLYFCA
-48 DDAHGTPIMLK
+48 DDTHGTPVMLK
-59 AESEKISPE
+59 AKELGIDPE
-68 ELIEKT
+68 ELIKRTKEE
-74 LDRHKNDFDC
+74 H
-84 FFIKF
+84 IKSYSRFNINF

-95 HSKENEQLATSIYMK
+95 HSDENKKYAEEIYEKCKEG
-110 LVNENLIEKKTI
+110 NLIFKKEI
-122 HQFFDDE
+122 EQFYDSE
-129 KLMFLPDRYI
+129 EGLFLSDRFI
-139 TGSCPKCKSS
+139 KGTCPKCGAE
-149 DQYGDSCDKCGATY
+149 DQYGDGCSVCGTTY
-163 SPTDLLNPKS
+163 TPDDLLNPVS
-173 VLSGKTPIK
+173 SLSNSELTKKRTEHVFFDLPQMKDFLENYLKDLTLQDPIK
-182 KKTDHFFFKLS
+182 NKL
-193 DKKCTKFLNKWIYEN
+193 NEWIEDG
-208 NRLQEE
+208 L
-214 ARNKIKEWLSTDINN
+214 KP
-229 SSLIDWD
+229 WD
-236 ISRDAPYFG
+236 ISRDKPYFG
-245 FKIPDQ
+245 FEIPGEK
-251 TDKYFYVWLDAPIGY
+251 DKYFYVWLDAPIGY
-266 LASTKN
+266 LASAKN
-272 WAENNNISMKDLWD
+272 WAENNNMDMKDLWGE
-286 QSSDYEIHHF
+286 SSDYEIHHF

-344 INADDFAEKYDGE
+344 INADDFAENYDGE

-364 DKFNNTID
+364 DKFNNSID

-406 NDCNLSV
+406 NGNNLSA
-413 NLDENFINKN
+413 NLDVDFIEKN
-423 SARINEVIEH
+423 LSMIDEVIEH

-442 VKVIMKIADEVNKYI
+442 VKIIMKMADEVNKYI

-468 KAVEVSTT
+468 KAVEVSST

-488 SPVLPT
+488 NPVLPT
-494 ITSRALAVFN
+494 ITSKALEVFN
-504 EGSNNSFN
+504 DSATNDFN
-512 NIGDYLVDTKINPYK
+512 NIKDYLVDIKINPYK

-545 NSNLI
+545 DSNLI

-580 HLDVGNLG
+580 HLDVGDLG
-588 ERTVFAGIKSAYSPE
+588 ERTVFAGIKSAYDPE
-603 NLNGRHVVLV
+603 SLNGRHVVLV

-620 MKFGVSEGMVLASSD
+620 MKFGVSEGMVLASSN
-635 DEGSIYLVSP
+635 DEGSIYLISP

>member
-1 MKKYFVTSALPY
+1 MKSRKILVTSALPY
-13 ANGDLH
+13 ANGSIH
-19 LGHLVEYI
+19 IGHVLESVI
-27 QTDIWVRFNRLIGN
+27 TDIWVRYQNINGN
-41 EVVYICA
+41 ECLYFCA
-48 DDAHGTPIMLK
+48 DDTHGTPVMLK
-59 AESEKISPE
+59 AKELGIDPE
-68 ELIEKT
+68 ELIKRTREE
-74 LDRHKNDFDC
+74 H
-84 FFIKF
+84 IKSYSRFNINF

-95 HSKENEQLATSIYMK
+95 HSDENKKYAEDIYQKCKEG
-110 LVNENLIEKKTI
+110 NLIFKKEI
-122 HQFFDDE
+122 EQFYDSE
-129 KLMFLPDRYI
+129 EGLFLSDRFI
-139 TGSCPKCKSS
+139 KGTCPKCGAE
-149 DQYGDSCDKCGATY
+149 DQYGDGCSVCGTTY
-163 SPTDLLNPKS
+163 TPDDLLNPVS
-173 VLSGKTPIK
+173 SLSNSELTKKRTEHVFFDLPQMKDFLENYLKDLTLQDPIK
-182 KKTDHFFFKLS
+182 NKL
-193 DKKCTKFLNKWIYEN
+193 NEWIEDG
-208 NRLQEE
+208 L
-214 ARNKIKEWLSTDINN
+214 KP
-229 SSLIDWD
+229 WD
-236 ISRDAPYFG
+236 ISRDKPYFG
-245 FKIPDQ
+245 FEIPGEK
-251 TDKYFYVWLDAPIGY
+251 DKYFYVWLDAPIGY
-266 LASTKN
+266 LASAKN
-272 WAENNNISMKDLWD
+272 WAENNNMDMKDLWGE
-286 QSSDYEIHHF
+286 SSDYEIHHF

-344 INADDFAEKYDGE
+344 INADDFAENYDGE

-364 DKFNNTID
+364 DKFNNSID

-406 NDCNLSV
+406 NGNNLSA
-413 NLDENFINKN
+413 NLDVDFIEKN
-423 SARINEVIEH
+423 LSMIDEVIEH

-442 VKVIMKIADEVNKYI
+442 VKIIMKMADEVNKYI

-468 KAVEVSTT
+468 KAVEVSST

-488 SPVLPT
+488 NPVLPT
-494 ITSRALAVFN
+494 ITSKALEIFN
-504 EGSNNSFN
+504 DSTTNDFDNMN
-512 NIGDYLVDTKINPYK
+512 DYLVDTKINPYK

-545 NSNLI
+545 DSNLI

-580 HLDVGNLG
+580 HLDVGDLG
-588 ERTVFAGIKSAYSPE
+588 ERTVFAGIKSAYDPE
-603 NLNGRHVVLV
+603 SLNGRHVVLV

-620 MKFGVSEGMVLASSD
+620 MKFGVSEGMVLASSN
-635 DEGSIYLVSP
+635 DEGSIYLISP

>member
-1 MKKYFVTSALPY
+1 MKSRKILVTSALPY
-13 ANGDLH
+13 ANGSIH
-19 LGHLVEYI
+19 IGHVLESVI
-27 QTDIWVRFNRLIGN
+27 TDIWVRYQNLNGN
-41 EVVYICA
+41 ECLYFCA
-48 DDAHGTPIMLK
+48 DDTHGTPVMLK
-59 AESEKISPE
+59 AKELGIESE
-68 ELIEKT
+68 ELIKRTREEHINSYSKF
-74 LDRHKNDFDC
+74 N
-84 FFIKF
+84 INF

-95 HSKENEQLATSIYMK
+95 HSDENKKYAEDIYQKCKEG
-110 LVNENLIEKKTI
+110 NLIFKKEI
-122 HQFFDDE
+122 EQFYDSE
-129 KLMFLPDRYI
+129 EGLFLSDRFI
-139 TGSCPKCKSS
+139 KGTCPKCAAE
-149 DQYGDSCDKCGATY
+149 DQYGDGCSVCGTTY
-163 SPTDLLNPKS
+163 SPDDLVNPVS
-173 VLSGKTPIK
+173 SLSNSELTK
-182 KKTDHFFFKLS
+182 KKTEHVFFDLPQMKEFLENYLKDLTLQDPIKNKL
-193 DKKCTKFLNKWIYEN
+193 NEWIEDG
-208 NRLQEE
+208 L
-214 ARNKIKEWLSTDINN
+214 KP
-229 SSLIDWD
+229 WD
-236 ISRDAPYFG
+236 ISRDKPYFG
-245 FKIPDQ
+245 FEIPGEK
-251 TDKYFYVWLDAPIGY
+251 DKYFYVWLDAPIGY
-266 LASTKN
+266 LASAKN
-272 WAENNNISMKDLWD
+272 WADNNNIDMKDLWD
-286 QSSDYEIHHF
+286 ENSDYEIHHF

-344 INADDFAEKYDGE
+344 INADDFAENYDGE

-364 DKFNNTID
+364 DKFNNSID

-406 NDCNLSV
+406 NGNSLSA
-413 NLDENFINKN
+413 NLDEDFIKKN
-423 SARINEVIEH
+423 LAKIDEVIEH

-442 VKVIMKIADEVNKYI
+442 VKIIMKMADEVNKYI

-468 KAVEVSTT
+468 KAVEVSST
-476 AINCFRVISILL
+476 AINCFRVISLL
-488 SPVLPT
+488 LNPVLPT
-494 ITSRALAVFN
+494 ITSKALKIFN
-504 EGSNNSFN
+504 ESSKDDFN
-512 NIGDYLVDTKINPYK
+512 NIRDYLVDTKINPYK

-545 NSNLI
+545 DSNLI

-580 HLDVGNLG
+580 HLDVGDLG
-588 ERTVFAGIKSAYSPE
+588 ERTVFAGIKSAYDPE

-635 DEGSIYLVSP
+635 DEGSIYLISP

>member
-1 MKKYFVTSALPY
+1 MKSRKILVTSALPY
-13 ANGDLH
+13 ANGSIH
-19 LGHLVEYI
+19 IGHVLESVI
-27 QTDIWVRFNRLIGN
+27 TDIWVRYQKINGN
-41 EVVYICA
+41 ECLYFCA
-48 DDAHGTPIMLK
+48 DDTHGTPVMLK
-59 AESEKISPE
+59 AKELEVEPE
-68 ELIEKT
+68 ELIKKT
-74 LDRHKNDFDC
+74 RQEH
-84 FFIKF
+84 IKSYSRFNINF

-95 HSKENEQLATSIYMK
+95 HSDENKEYAEDIYK
-110 LVNENLIEKKTI
+110 KCKEANLIFKKEI
-122 HQFFDDE
+122 EQFYDSE
-129 KLMFLPDRYI
+129 EGLFLSDRFI
-139 TGSCPKCKSS
+139 KGQCPKCGAE
-149 DQYGDSCDKCGATY
+149 DQYGDGCSVCGTTY
-163 SPTDLLNPKS
+163 SPDDLINPFS
-173 VLSGKTPIK
+173 SLSNSELIK
-182 KKTDHFFFKLS
+182 KKTEHVFFDLPQMKDFLEDYLKDLTLQDPIKNKL
-193 DKKCTKFLNKWIYEN
+193 NEWIEDG
-208 NRLQEE
+208 L
-214 ARNKIKEWLSTDINN
+214 KP
-229 SSLIDWD
+229 WD
-236 ISRDAPYFG
+236 ISRDKPYFG
-245 FKIPDQ
+245 FEIPGEE
-251 TDKYFYVWLDAPIGY
+251 DKYFYVWLDAPIGY
-266 LASTKN
+266 LASAKN
-272 WAENNNISMKDLWD
+272 WAEKNNMNMQDLWD
-286 QSSDYEIHHF
+286 QTSDYEIHHF

-344 INADDFAEKYDGE
+344 INADDFTEKYDGE

-406 NDCNLSV
+406 NDNNLSAT
-413 NLDENFINKN
+413 LDEDFIQKN
-423 SARINEVIEH
+423 LSRTEEVIEH
-433 YENLNLSKS
+433 YENLNLSKA
-442 VKVIMKIADEVNKYI
+442 VKIIMKMADEVNKYI
-457 NENEPWKSSEE
+457 NENEPWKSNNE

-494 ITSRALAVFN
+494 ITSKALEMFN
-504 EGSNNSFN
+504 ESSKNDLN
-512 NIGDYLVDTKINPYK
+512 NIRDCLVDIKINPYK

-545 NSNLI
+545 DSNLI
-550 NIKDF
+550 NIRDF

-580 HLDVGNLG
+580 HLDVGDLG
-588 ERTVFAGIKSAYSPE
+588 ERTVFAGIKSAYDPE
-603 NLNGRHVVLV
+603 KLNGRHVVLV

-635 DEGSIYLVSP
+635 DDGSIYLISP